1 MPDDTP
7 KGRLRALLGR
17 MPLDRQHKENLLRD
31 LETMDDAKAES
42 LIPDLERI
50 VETLEA
56 KADPPKIKA

>member
-1 MPDDTP
+1 MPESP
-7 KGRLRALLGR
+7 KERLRGLLAR
-17 MPLDRQHKENLLRD
+17 MPLDREHKENLLRD

-56 KADPPKIKA
+56 KADPPKTKA